1 MTLFSRTVTVQVVS
15 TLLCTSLAACGG
27 GGADNGSAT
36 AASTVS
42 NIAAPVPVPVQV
54 PVQAPAPA
62 VTTPTTDGG
71 GASKLSPAQDGP
83 TTSTGVPVVETAP
96 SAATPPATSPV
107 IPSVPATVTPSVPV
121 PVTPSVPVKVTPSVP
136 TPVIPS
142 VPSSSTPSTLPT
154 TTPPVSQTTPSNT
167 GDGVFGTYLRPYAAN
182 SLWNSRPLNPV
193 FGTFEIPKSSYFPT
207 VASGAYSTGVFL
219 ASASD
224 APMTIVG
231 PGSTA
236 TNTVGVADPDS
247 GTNRVITL
255 PRWPAAVLPASGT
268 DGHADIVDPVTNI
281 VHSFWQLK
289 QQNGRWTAS
298 MYSWSKLGGTGWGD
312 PSHYYQGARAV
323 GIPASAG
330 LIRKHEIKDGLS
342 AYPHALAMSLTFN
355 GLANG
360 TSNPAYVFPATAAD
374 NTAAANTGAIPQGS
388 LLMLPPNFDSS
399 AIVNPDL
406 RKIVETLKLYG
417 AYVVDRNT
425 GTPFVIYVENDAAF
439 NLMPKGWDNTIADQ
453 LDKIRASLR
462 QVVSAQSWVDGNGD
476 MIAARNVPQQNVN
489 ILSMRGG
496 WYRQSGTG
504 TGDYD
509 AMSRKFSFAAT
520 TSKTVYVN
528 ANNTGLTP
536 VKWAR
541 PQAGS
546 YVNFTVRATGGA
558 RLRLQVK
565 SGNTFAHDT
574 WDLADGKT
582 VRILWPENASIIL
595 IATSGTSGAS
605 TVNAELVPSP

>member
-1 MTLFSRTVTVQVVS
+1 
-15 TLLCTSLAACGG
+15 
-27 GGADNGSAT
+27 
-36 AASTVS
+36 
-42 NIAAPVPVPVQV
+42 
-54 PVQAPAPA
+54 
-62 VTTPTTDGG
+62 
-71 GASKLSPAQDGP
+71 
-83 TTSTGVPVVETAP
+83 
-96 SAATPPATSPV
+96 
-107 IPSVPATVTPSVPV
+107 
-121 PVTPSVPVKVTPSVP
+121 
-136 TPVIPS
+136 
-142 VPSSSTPSTLPT
+142 
-154 TTPPVSQTTPSNT
+154 
-167 GDGVFGTYLRPYAAN
+167 
-182 SLWNSRPLNPV
+182 V

-224 APMTIVG
+224 SPMTVVG

-330 LIRKHEIKDGLS
+330 LIRKHEIKDGLA

-360 TSNPAYVFPATAAD
+360 TSHPAYVFPATAAD
-374 NTAAANTGAIPQGS
+374 NSASANTGAIPQGS

-425 GTPFVIYVENDAAF
+425 GTPFVIYVENDAGF

-462 QVVSAQSWVDGNGD
+462 QVTSAQSWVDGNGD
-476 MIAARNVPQQNVN
+476 MIAARNVPQQNTN

-496 WYRQSGTG
+496 WYRQSGTA

-509 AMSRKFSFAAT
+509 AMTRKFSFGAT
-520 TSKTVYVN
+520 TTKTVYVN

-541 PQAGS
+541 PQAGT
-546 YVNFTVRATGGA
+546 YVNFTVSATGGA

-565 SGNTFAHDT
+565 SGNTFTHDT
-574 WDLADGKT
+574 WDLVDGKT
-582 VRILWPENASIIL
+582 VRILWPENASIVL
-595 IATSGTSGAS
+595 IASSGTSGAS
-605 TVNAELVPSP
+605 SVNAELVPAP

>member
-27 GGADNGSAT
+27 GGADTGSAT

-42 NIAAPVPVPVQV
+42 NIVAPT
-54 PVQAPAPA
+54 PA
-62 VTTPTTDGG
+62 VTMPTTDIG
-71 GASKLSPAQDGP
+71 GASKLSPAQDAP
-83 TTSTGVPVVETAP
+83 TTGTTLPAASPTIP
-96 SAATPPATSPV
+96 SAPV
-107 IPSVPATVTPSVPV
+107 SVTPSVPV
-121 PVTPSVPVKVTPSVP
+121 VTPSVPVSVTPSVP
-136 TPVIPS
+136 VAVPVAVTPSVPVSVTPS
-142 VPSSSTPSTLPT
+142 VPSSSTPSSSTPSKIPSA
-154 TTPPVSQTTPSNT
+154 TTPASQTTPSNT
-167 GDGVFGTYLRPYAAN
+167 GDGIFGTYFRPYAAN

-224 APMTIVG
+224 SPMTVVG

-330 LIRKHEIKDGLS
+330 LIRKHEIKDGLA

-360 TSNPAYVFPATAAD
+360 NSHPAYVFPATAAD
-374 NTAAANTGAIPQGS
+374 NSASANTGAIPQGS

-425 GTPFVIYVENDAAF
+425 GTPFVIYVENDAGF

-462 QVVSAQSWVDGNGD
+462 QVTSAQSWVDGNGD
-476 MIAARNVPQQNVN
+476 MIAARNVPQQNTN

-496 WYRQSGTG
+496 WYRQSGTA

-509 AMSRKFSFAAT
+509 AMTRKFSFGAT
-520 TSKTVYVN
+520 TTKTVYVN

-541 PQAGS
+541 PQAGT
-546 YVNFTVRATGGA
+546 YVNFTVSATGGA

-565 SGNTFAHDT
+565 SGNTFTHDT
-574 WDLADGKT
+574 WDLVDGKT
-582 VRILWPENASIIL
+582 VRILWPENASIVL
-595 IATSGTSGAS
+595 IASSGTSGAS
-605 TVNAELVPSP
+605 SVNAELVPAP

>member
-1 MTLFSRTVTVQVVS
+1 MTLFSRTVTVKVVS
-15 TLLCTSLAACGG
+15 TLICTSLVACGG
-27 GGADNGSAT
+27 GGAGSGSAT
-36 AASTVS
+36 AAQSVS
-42 NIAAPVPVPVQV
+42 NIATPVAAATKPVTDTGGSSTAAPAAGAPAGSTNLPVSEPVVAPVT
-54 PVQAPAPA
+54 APASSTVSPPVA
-62 VTTPTTDGG
+62 TAT
-71 GASKLSPAQDGP
+71 ASSSAQ
-83 TTSTGVPVVETAP
+83 
-96 SAATPPATSPV
+96 ATP
-107 IPSVPATVTPSVPV
+107 
-121 PVTPSVPVKVTPSVP
+121 
-136 TPVIPS
+136 
-142 VPSSSTPSTLPT
+142 SSAR
-154 TTPPVSQTTPSNT
+154 
-167 GDGVFGTYLRPYAAN
+167 DGVFGTYLRPYAAD

-193 FGTFEIPKSSYFPT
+193 FGTWVIPKSSYFPT

-219 ASASD
+219 AAATDS
-224 APMTIVG
+224 PMTVVG

-255 PRWPAAVLPASGT
+255 PRWPATVLPASGS

-289 QQNGRWTAS
+289 QQNGRWTAA

-330 LIRKHEIKDGLS
+330 LIRKHEIKDGLA

-355 GLANG
+355 ALADG
-360 TSNPAYVFPATAAD
+360 VSNPAYIFPATAAD
-374 NTAAANTGAIPQGS
+374 NSASANTGTIPQGS

-406 RKIVETLKLYG
+406 KKIVETLKLYG

-425 GTPFVIYVENDAAF
+425 GTPFVIYVENDAGF

-462 QVVSAQSWVDGNGD
+462 QVTSAQAWVDGNGD
-476 MIAARNVPQQNVN
+476 IRAARSATQQSMN

-509 AMSRKFSFAAT
+509 PIAQNFSFGAT
-520 TSKTVYVN
+520 TTSTVYVN

-541 PQAGS
+541 PEAGT

-565 SGNTFAHDT
+565 SGNTFTHDT
-574 WDLADGKT
+574 WDLVDGKS
-582 VRILWPENASIIL
+582 VRILWPANASMVL
-595 IATSGTSGAS
+595 IATSGTNGPS
-605 TVNAELVPSP
+605 TVKAELVPST

>member
-27 GGADNGSAT
+27 GGADTGPTT
-36 AASTVS
+36 AAQTVS
-42 NIAAPVPVPVQV
+42 NVA
-54 PVQAPAPA
+54 APAPA
-62 VTTPTTDGG
+62 VTTPTAASS
-71 GASKLSPAQDGP
+71 GASNVAPAP
-83 TTSTGVPVVETAP
+83 TAP
-96 SAATPPATSPV
+96 ASGATQPVAESALPASTSPDASSAS
-107 IPSVPATVTPSVPV
+107 PSESSSATPSVQPA
-121 PVTPSVPVKVTPSVP
+121 SN
-136 TPVIPS
+136 
-142 VPSSSTPSTLPT
+142 
-154 TTPPVSQTTPSNT
+154 PPLVQTTPTNT
-167 GDGVFGTYLRPYAAN
+167 EDGVFGTYLRPYAAN

-219 ASASD
+219 ATSTDS
-224 APMTIVG
+224 PMTIVG

-247 GTNRVITL
+247 GTSRVITL

-268 DGHADIVDPVTNI
+268 DGHADIVDPVTKI

-289 QQNGRWTAS
+289 QQNGRWTAA

-330 LIRKHEIKDGLS
+330 LIRKHEIKDGLA

-360 TSNPAYVFPATAAD
+360 VSNPAYVFPATAAD
-374 NTAAANTGAIPQGS
+374 NSASANTGVIPQGS

-425 GTPFVIYVENDAAF
+425 GTPFVIYVENDAGF
-439 NLMPKGWDNTIADQ
+439 NLMPKGWDNSIADQ

-462 QVVSAQSWVDGNGD
+462 QVTSAQAWVDGNGNA
-476 MIAARNVPQQNVN
+476 IAARNGTQQN

-504 TGDYD
+504 TAGYD
-509 AMSRKFSFAAT
+509 PIAQNFSFAAT
-520 TSKTVYVN
+520 TTKTVYVN

-536 VKWAR
+536 VKWAK
-541 PQAGS
+541 PQAGT
-546 YVNFTVRATGGA
+546 YVNFSVSASGGA
-558 RLRLQVK
+558 KLRLQVK
-565 SGNTFAHDT
+565 SGDTFTHDT
-574 WDLADGKT
+574 WDLADGKS
-582 VRILWPENASIIL
+582 VRFLWPENASLVL

-605 TVNAELVPSP
+605 SVKAELIPAN

>member
-1 MTLFSRTVTVQVVS
+1 MTLFSRTVTVKVVS
-15 TLLCTSLAACGG
+15 TLICTSLAACGG
-27 GGADNGSAT
+27 GGGGTGSAT
-36 AASTVS
+36 AAQSVS
-42 NIAAPVPVPVQV
+42 NIATPVAAATKPAADTGGSATA
-54 PVQAPAPA
+54 APAPA
-62 VTTPTTDGG
+62 Q
-71 GASKLSPAQDGP
+71 GAPAS
-83 TTSTGVPVVETAP
+83 STNLPASEPVVSPVTVPASSTVSP
-96 SAATPPATSPV
+96 SVTPATEPSSAQATP
-107 IPSVPATVTPSVPV
+107 
-121 PVTPSVPVKVTPSVP
+121 
-136 TPVIPS
+136 
-142 VPSSSTPSTLPT
+142 SSTR
-154 TTPPVSQTTPSNT
+154 
-167 GDGVFGTYLRPYAAN
+167 DGVFGTYLRPYAAD

-193 FGTFEIPKSSYFPT
+193 FGTWVIPKSSYFPT

-219 ASASD
+219 ASATD
-224 APMTIVG
+224 APMTVVG

-255 PRWPAAVLPASGT
+255 PRWPAAVLPASGS

-289 QQNGRWTAS
+289 QQNGRWTAA

-330 LIRKHEIKDGLS
+330 LIRKHEIKDGLA

-355 GLANG
+355 ALADG
-360 TSNPAYVFPATAAD
+360 VSNPAYVFPATAAD
-374 NTAAANTGAIPQGS
+374 NSAAANTGTIPQGS

-406 RKIVETLKLYG
+406 KKIVETLKLYG

-425 GTPFVIYVENDAAF
+425 GTPFVIYVENDAGF

-462 QVVSAQSWVDGNGD
+462 QVTSAQAWVDGNGD
-476 MIAARNVPQQNVN
+476 IRAARSATQQSMN

-509 AMSRKFSFAAT
+509 PIMQNFSFAAT
-520 TSKTVYVN
+520 TTSTVYVN

-541 PQAGS
+541 PEAGT

-565 SGNTFAHDT
+565 SGNTFTHDT
-574 WDLADGKT
+574 WDLADGKS
-582 VRILWPENASIIL
+582 VRILWPANASLVL
-595 IATSGTSGAS
+595 IATSGTNGPS
-605 TVNAELVPSP
+605 TVKAELVPSA

>member
-1 MTLFSRTVTVQVVS
+1 MTLFSRTVTVKVVS

-27 GGADNGSAT
+27 GGADTDSAT
-36 AASTVS
+36 AAMTVS
-42 NIAAPVPVPVQV
+42 NIAAPVAAAPV
-54 PVQAPAPA
+54 AA
-62 VTTPTTDGG
+62 VTTPTADNGDS
-71 GASKLSPAQDGP
+71 AKLA
-83 TTSTGVPVVETAP
+83 PVK
-96 SAATPPATSPV
+96 AAPATSASQPV
-107 IPSVPATVTPSVPV
+107 FQSIGSVVTAPVASTASPSAPASTATPSV
-121 PVTPSVPVKVTPSVP
+121 
-136 TPVIPS
+136 
-142 VPSSSTPSTLPT
+142 VPSAQTSSAQ
-154 TTPPVSQTTPSNT
+154 TPPSSARN
-167 GDGVFGTYLRPYAAN
+167 DVFGTYLRPYAAD

-219 ASASD
+219 ASATD

-236 TNTVGVADPDS
+236 TNTVGVADPDT

-268 DGHADIVDPVTNI
+268 DGHADIVDPITNI

-289 QQNGRWTAS
+289 QQNGRWTAA

-330 LIRKHEIKDGLS
+330 LIRKHEIKDGLA

-360 TSNPAYVFPATAAD
+360 TSNPAYIFPATAAD
-374 NTAAANTGAIPQGS
+374 NSANANTGAIPQGS

-425 GTPFVIYVENDAAF
+425 GTPFVIYVENDAGF
-439 NLMPKGWDNTIADQ
+439 NLMPKGWDNSVADQ
-453 LDKIRASLR
+453 LDKIRAALR
-462 QVVSAQSWVDGNGD
+462 QVTSAQAWVDGNGD
-476 MIAARNVPQQNVN
+476 VIAARNAPQQNLN
-489 ILSMRGG
+489 IVSMRGG
-496 WYRQSGTG
+496 WYRQSGTS
-504 TGDYD
+504 TAAYD
-509 AMSRKFSFAAT
+509 PITQDFSFAAT
-520 TSKTVYVN
+520 TTKTVYVN

-536 VKWAR
+536 VKWAK
-541 PQAGS
+541 PQAGT

-565 SGNTFAHDT
+565 SGNTFTHDT
-574 WDLADGKT
+574 WDLVDGKS
-582 VRILWPENASIIL
+582 VRILWPANASIVL
-595 IATSGTSGAS
+595 IASSGTSGPS
-605 TVNAELVPSP
+605 SVNATLVPST

>member
-27 GGADNGSAT
+27 GGGADTNSAN
-36 AASTVS
+36 AALAVS
-42 NIAAPVPVPVQV
+42 NVVTPT
-54 PVQAPAPA
+54 PA
-62 VTTPTTDGG
+62 V
-71 GASKLSPAQDGP
+71 
-83 TTSTGVPVVETAP
+83 
-96 SAATPPATSPV
+96 
-107 IPSVPATVTPSVPV
+107 
-121 PVTPSVPVKVTPSVP
+121 SVP
-136 TPVIPS
+136 TASSTGASNPSPVSTAPTAGANLPATES
-142 VPSSSTPSTLPT
+142 VVSGPTSPAATSVSQPEPSSATPSALPSSN
-154 TTPPVSQTTPSNT
+154 PSLGQTTPSST

-193 FGTFEIPKSSYFPT
+193 FGTFVIPKSSYFPT

-219 ASASD
+219 ATATD
-224 APMTIVG
+224 APMTVVG

-247 GTNRVITL
+247 GSNRVITL
-255 PRWPAAVLPASGT
+255 PRWPASVLPASGT

-289 QQNGRWTAS
+289 QQNGRWTAA

-330 LIRKHEIKDGLS
+330 LIRKHEIKDGLA

-360 TSNPAYVFPATAAD
+360 DGTPAYVFPATAAD
-374 NTAAANTGAIPQGS
+374 NSAAANTGAIPQGS
-388 LLMLPPNFDSS
+388 LLMLPPSFDSS
-399 AIVNPDL
+399 TIANPDL

-425 GTPFVIYVENDAAF
+425 GTPFVIYVENDAGF
-439 NLMPKGWDNTIADQ
+439 NLMPKGWDNTVADQ

-462 QVVSAQSWVDGNGD
+462 QVTSAQSWIDGNGN
-476 MIAARNVPQQNVN
+476 MIAARNVPQSMN

-504 TGDYD
+504 TGEYD
-509 AMSRKFSFAAT
+509 PITQKFSFAAT
-520 TSKTVYVN
+520 TTKTVYVN

-536 VKWAR
+536 VKWAK
-541 PQAGS
+541 PQAGT
-546 YVNFTVRATGGA
+546 YLNLTVSATGGA
-558 RLRLQVK
+558 KLRLQVK
-565 SGNTFAHDT
+565 SGDTFTHDT
-574 WDLADGKT
+574 WDLVDGKS
-582 VRILWPENASIIL
+582 VRILWPENASLVL

-605 TVNAELVPSP
+605 TVKAELVPSN

>member
-27 GGADNGSAT
+27 GGADTGSAT

-42 NIAAPVPVPVQV
+42 NIVAPT
-54 PVQAPAPA
+54 PA
-62 VTTPTTDGG
+62 VTTPTTDSG
-71 GASKLSPAQDGP
+71 GASKLSPAQDAP
-83 TTSTGVPVVETAP
+83 TTGTTLPAASPTIP
-96 SAATPPATSPV
+96 SAPV
-107 IPSVPATVTPSVPV
+107 SVTPSVPV
-121 PVTPSVPVKVTPSVP
+121 VTPSVPVSVTPSVP
-136 TPVIPS
+136 VAVTPSVPVSVTPS
-142 VPSSSTPSTLPT
+142 VPSSSTPSSSTPSKIPSA
-154 TTPPVSQTTPSNT
+154 TPPASQTTPSNT
-167 GDGVFGTYLRPYAAN
+167 GDGIFGTYFRPYAAN

-224 APMTIVG
+224 SPMTVVG

-330 LIRKHEIKDGLS
+330 LIRKHEIKDGLA

-360 TSNPAYVFPATAAD
+360 TSHPAYVFPATAAD
-374 NTAAANTGAIPQGS
+374 NSASANTGAIPQGS

-425 GTPFVIYVENDAAF
+425 GTPFVIYVENDAGF

-462 QVVSAQSWVDGNGD
+462 QVTSAQSWVDGNGD
-476 MIAARNVPQQNVN
+476 MIAARNVPQQNTN

-496 WYRQSGTG
+496 WYRQSGTA

-509 AMSRKFSFAAT
+509 AMTRKFSFGAT
-520 TSKTVYVN
+520 TTKTVYVN

-541 PQAGS
+541 PQAGT
-546 YVNFTVRATGGA
+546 YVNFTVSATGGA

-565 SGNTFAHDT
+565 SGNTFTHDT
-574 WDLADGKT
+574 WDLVDGKT
-582 VRILWPENASIIL
+582 VRILWPENASIVL
-595 IATSGTSGAS
+595 IASSGTSGAS
-605 TVNAELVPSP
+605 SVNAELVPAP

>member
-1 MTLFSRTVTVQVVS
+1 MTLFSRTVTVKVVS
-15 TLLCTSLAACGG
+15 TLICTSLVACGG
-27 GGADNGSAT
+27 GGTGSGSAT
-36 AASTVS
+36 AAQSVSNIPTPVAAATKPVTDTGGSSTAAPAGSAPAASASLPVSEPVVSPVTAPASSTVS
-42 NIAAPVPVPVQV
+42 PSV
-54 PVQAPAPA
+54 APATEP
-62 VTTPTTDGG
+62 
-71 GASKLSPAQDGP
+71 SSAQ
-83 TTSTGVPVVETAP
+83 A
-96 SAATPPATSPV
+96 
-107 IPSVPATVTPSVPV
+107 
-121 PVTPSVPVKVTPSVP
+121 
-136 TPVIPS
+136 
-142 VPSSSTPSTLPT
+142 PSSSAR
-154 TTPPVSQTTPSNT
+154 
-167 GDGVFGTYLRPYAAN
+167 DGVFGTYLRPYAAN

-193 FGTFEIPKSSYFPT
+193 FGTWEIPKSSYFPT

-219 ASASD
+219 AAATDS
-224 APMTIVG
+224 PMTVVG
-231 PGSTA
+231 TGSTE

-247 GTNRVITL
+247 GTKRVITL
-255 PRWPAAVLPASGT
+255 PRWPATVLPASGS

-289 QQNGRWTAS
+289 QQNGRWTAA

-330 LIRKHEIKDGLS
+330 LIRKHEIKDGLA

-355 GLANG
+355 ALADG
-360 TSNPAYVFPATAAD
+360 VSNPAYVFPATAAD
-374 NTAAANTGAIPQGS
+374 NSASANTGTIPQGS

-406 RKIVETLKLYG
+406 KKIVETLKLYG

-425 GTPFVIYVENDAAF
+425 GTPFVIYVENDAGF
-439 NLMPKGWDNTIADQ
+439 NLMPKGWDNSIADQ

-462 QVVSAQSWVDGNGD
+462 QVTSAQAWVDGNGD
-476 MIAARNVPQQNVN
+476 IRAARSATQQSMN

-509 AMSRKFSFAAT
+509 PITQNFSFAAT
-520 TSKTVYVN
+520 TTSTVYVN

-541 PQAGS
+541 PEAGT

-565 SGNTFAHDT
+565 SGNSFTHDT
-574 WDLADGKT
+574 WDLVDGKS
-582 VRILWPENASIIL
+582 VRILWPANASMVL
-595 IATSGTSGAS
+595 IATSGTNGPS
-605 TVNAELVPSP
+605 TVKAELVPST

>member
-1 MTLFSRTVTVQVVS
+1 M
-15 TLLCTSLAACGG
+15 
-27 GGADNGSAT
+27 
-36 AASTVS
+36 
-42 NIAAPVPVPVQV
+42 
-54 PVQAPAPA
+54 
-62 VTTPTTDGG
+62 
-71 GASKLSPAQDGP
+71 
-83 TTSTGVPVVETAP
+83 
-96 SAATPPATSPV
+96 
-107 IPSVPATVTPSVPV
+107 
-121 PVTPSVPVKVTPSVP
+121 
-136 TPVIPS
+136 
-142 VPSSSTPSTLPT
+142 
-154 TTPPVSQTTPSNT
+154 
-167 GDGVFGTYLRPYAAN
+167 FGTYLRPYAAD

-193 FGTFEIPKSSYFPT
+193 FGTFVIPKSSYFPT

-219 ASASD
+219 ASATD

-268 DGHADIVDPVTNI
+268 DGHADIVDPITNI

-289 QQNGRWTAS
+289 QKDGRWTAA
-298 MYSWSKLGGTGWGD
+298 MYSWSRLGGTGWGD

-330 LIRKHEIKDGLS
+330 LIRKHEIKDGLA

-360 TSNPAYVFPATAAD
+360 ASHPAYVFPATAAD
-374 NTAAANTGAIPQGS
+374 NSASANTGAIPQGS

-425 GTPFVIYVENDAAF
+425 GTPFVIYVENEADF

-453 LDKIRASLR
+453 LDKIRAGLR
-462 QVVSAQSWVDGNGD
+462 QVTSAQAWVNGKGD
-476 MIAARNVPQQNVN
+476 MMYARNAPQQNMN
-489 ILSMRGG
+489 IVSMRGG

-504 TGDYD
+504 TAAYD
-509 AMSRKFSFAAT
+509 PITQQFSFGAT
-520 TSKTVYVN
+520 TTKTVYVN

-536 VKWAR
+536 VKWAK
-541 PQAGS
+541 PQAGT

-565 SGNTFAHDT
+565 SGNTFSHDT
-574 WDLADGKT
+574 WDLVDGKS
-582 VRILWPENASIIL
+582 VRILWPANASIVL
-595 IATSGTSGAS
+595 IASSGTNGPSS
-605 TVNAELVPSP
+605 VNATLVPTS

>member
-1 MTLFSRTVTVQVVS
+1 MTLFSRTVTIKVVS
-15 TLLCTSLAACGG
+15 TLMCTSLAACGG
-27 GGADNGSAT
+27 GGGGTDSAT
-36 AASTVS
+36 AAQTVS
-42 NIAAPVPVPVQV
+42 NIAAPVAAATKPSTDNGGTATL
-54 PVQAPAPA
+54 APAQSAPA
-62 VTTPTTDGG
+62 T
-71 GASKLSPAQDGP
+71 S
-83 TTSTGVPVVETAP
+83 TSTG
-96 SAATPPATSPV
+96 AATGTDTVPGTGTSLPAIEPVASPV
-107 IPSVPATVTPSVPV
+107 TIPAASTVS
-121 PVTPSVPVKVTPSVP
+121 
-136 TPVIPS
+136 PS
-142 VPSSSTPSTLPT
+142 VPSSATPSVV
-154 TTPPVSQTTPSNT
+154 PVTEPASAQATPSSAR
-167 GDGVFGTYLRPYAAN
+167 DGVFGTYLRPYAAD

-193 FGTFEIPKSSYFPT
+193 FGTFVIPKSSYFPT

-219 ASASD
+219 AAATDS
-224 APMTIVG
+224 PMTVVG

-247 GTNRVITL
+247 GGNRVITL

-289 QQNGRWTAS
+289 QQNGRWTAA

-330 LIRKHEIKDGLS
+330 LIRKHEIKDGQP
-342 AYPHALAMSLTFN
+342 AYQHALAMSLTFN
-355 GLANG
+355 ALANG
-360 TSNPAYVFPATAAD
+360 VSSPAYVFPATAAD
-374 NTAAANTGAIPQGS
+374 NTASANTGTIPQGS
-388 LLMLPPNFDSS
+388 LLMLPPSFDSS

-406 RKIVETLKLYG
+406 KKIVETLKLYG

-425 GTPFVIYVENDAAF
+425 GTPFVIYVENDAGF
-439 NLMPKGWDNTIADQ
+439 NLMPKGWDNTVADQ
-453 LDKIRASLR
+453 LDKIRAALR
-462 QVVSAQSWVDGNGD
+462 QVTSAQAWVDGNGD
-476 MIAARNVPQQNVN
+476 TVSARSAQQPNVN

-509 AMSRKFSFAAT
+509 PITQKFAFGAT
-520 TSKTVYVN
+520 TTTTVYVN

-536 VKWAR
+536 VKWAK
-541 PQAGS
+541 PEAGT

-565 SGNTFAHDT
+565 SGSAFTHDT
-574 WDLADGKT
+574 WDLVDGKS
-582 VRILWPENASIIL
+582 VRILWPANASVVL
-595 IATSGTSGAS
+595 IATSGTSGPS
-605 TVNAELVPSP
+605 TVKGELVPSA